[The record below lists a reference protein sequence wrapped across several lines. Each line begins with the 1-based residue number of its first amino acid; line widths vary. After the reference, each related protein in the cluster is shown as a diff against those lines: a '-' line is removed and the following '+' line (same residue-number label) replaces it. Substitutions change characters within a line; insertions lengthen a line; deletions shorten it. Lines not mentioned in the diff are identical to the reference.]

1 MVRLKTY
8 SLIFSVMF
16 TILPVGEFPQTLGNQ
31 YVQICLLKERITQA
45 SQGLNQPTQRIRT
58 RPDRSEFFAMGF
70 PQRRSTRCNIKF
82 VKCQEPAESAASP
95 PSNFL
100 TSAKSIAFL
109 SLTTT
114 TTTLEFSCP
123 ARDKTTIMADTAVV
137 DPPHATIPSPAPAAG
152 AEADEQPTH
161 TNDENAL
168 TTQPSETAVT
178 EADGTQKKKK
188 IIRRKRRPAR
198 PQVDP
203 ATVKSEPPPQT
214 GTVFNIWYNKWSGG
228 DREDKYLSKQAA
240 SSRCNVAKD
249 SGYTRADKVPG
260 SFFCL
265 FFARGVCPKGHECE
279 YLHRLPT
286 LHDLFNPNVDCFGRD
301 KFSDYRDDMGGVG
314 SFMRQN
320 RTLYVGR
327 IHVTDDIE
335 EVVARHFAE
344 WGQVERTR
352 VLTSRGV
359 AFVTYTNEANAQFAK
374 EAMAHQSL
382 DHSEILNV
390 RWATVDP
397 NPLAQK
403 REARRLEEQAA
414 EAVRRALPAEF
425 VAELE
430 GRDPEARKR
439 KKIEGSFGLQGYEPP
454 DEIWYTRTKEL
465 EDAKQTGQGQ
475 LEAPEQPLM
484 LESAPPAAA
493 ASAEPQNSGIFS
505 GSTVAALQ
513 GLAGGNVTTQR
524 TSQTA
529 GPLVG
534 YGSDDESD

>member
-1 MVRLKTY
+1 MAETE
-8 SLIFSVMF
+8 
-16 TILPVGEFPQTLGNQ
+16 TPDAPV
-31 YVQICLLKERITQA
+31 
-45 SQGLNQPTQRIRT
+45 
-58 RPDRSEFFAMGF
+58 
-70 PQRRSTRCNIKF
+70 
-82 VKCQEPAESAASP
+82 
-95 PSNFL
+95 
-100 TSAKSIAFL
+100 
-109 SLTTT
+109 
-114 TTTLEFSCP
+114 
-123 ARDKTTIMADTAVV
+123 
-137 DPPHATIPSPAPAAG
+137 TIPSPSP
-152 AEADEQPTH
+152 EETPETDQQPEP
-161 TNDENAL
+161 NDEKAL
-168 TTQPSETAVT
+168 AEPE
-178 EADGTQKKKK
+178 KKTKK

-203 ATVKSEPPPQT
+203 ATLKSEPPQQT

-228 DREDKYLSKQAA
+228 DREDRYLSKHAA
-240 SSRCNVAKD
+240 QSRCDVARD

-260 SFFCL
+260 SYFCL
-265 FFARGVCPKGHECE
+265 FFARGVCPNGHQCQ

-286 LHDLFNPNVDCFGRD
+286 LHDLFNPSIDCFGRD

-327 IHVTDDIE
+327 IHVTEDIE

-359 AFVTYTNEANAQFAK
+359 AFVTYSNEGNAQFAK

-414 EAVRRALPAEF
+414 EAVRRALPDDF

-430 GRDPEARKR
+430 GRDPDARKR
-439 KKIEGSFGLQGYEPP
+439 KKIEGGFGLDGYEPP
-454 DEIWYTRTKEL
+454 DEVWYARSKEI
-465 EDAKQTGQGQ
+465 EDVGKTGQ
-475 LEAPEQPLM
+475 LEAPDQPRM
-484 LESAPPAAA
+484 IEPAPAAVTEA
-493 ASAEPQNSGIFS
+493 GGGGGGGIFS
-505 GSTVAALQ
+505 NSTVSALQ
-513 GLAGGNVTTQR
+513 GLAGGNVTTQQAAQ
-524 TSQTA
+524 SSG
-529 GPLVG
+529 GPLVA

>member
-1 MVRLKTY
+1 
-8 SLIFSVMF
+8 
-16 TILPVGEFPQTLGNQ
+16 
-31 YVQICLLKERITQA
+31 
-45 SQGLNQPTQRIRT
+45 
-58 RPDRSEFFAMGF
+58 
-70 PQRRSTRCNIKF
+70 
-82 VKCQEPAESAASP
+82 
-95 PSNFL
+95 
-100 TSAKSIAFL
+100 
-109 SLTTT
+109 
-114 TTTLEFSCP
+114 
-123 ARDKTTIMADTAVV
+123 MADAAVEDV
-137 DPPHATIPSPAPAAG
+137 PQGPGTQSGEEQQPQHQQEQGTTDTPS
-152 AEADEQPTH
+152 ES
-161 TNDENAL
+161 NAL
-168 TTQPSETAVT
+168 TTQASETTVT
-178 EADGTQKKKK
+178 EADGQKKTKK
-188 IIRRKRRPAR
+188 IIRKKRRPAR

-203 ATVKSEPPPQT
+203 ATLKSEPPPQT

-240 SSRCNVAKD
+240 SSRCNVSKD

-265 FFARGVCPKGHECE
+265 FFARGLCPKGHECE

-344 WGQVERTR
+344 WGQVERSR

-382 DHSEILNV
+382 DHNEILNV
-390 RWATVDP
+390 RWATMDP

-439 KKIEGSFGLQGYEPP
+439 KKIEGSFGLHGYEPP
-454 DEIWYTRTKEL
+454 DEVWYTRTKEL
-465 EDAKQTGQGQ
+465 EDAGKSDPAQ
-475 LEAPEQPLM
+475 LEASGSQSRL
-484 LESAPPAAA
+484 LEPAPAADTDPGTDTDPGAHSQPHA
-493 ASAEPQNSGIFS
+493 ATGIFS
-505 GSTVAALQ
+505 TSTVSALQ
-513 GLAGGNVTTQR
+513 GLAGGNVTTQKVAQ
-524 TSQTA
+524 TS